1 LQGTGYRSHCVS
13 QWPCPITKKRLTFAR
28 YGTLGHGF
36 LGGKINSL
44 DDLSPKDFRNLLP
57 RFQEEHFNHNL
68 ALLKELK
75 RLASEKKCTEAQLA
89 LAWVLTLSKRP
100 DMPTII
106 PIPGS
111 ISVERIREN
120 VGAINVE
127 LSNDEMK
134 QIDEMVERCG
144 VSGDRYHKHGMDSL
158 DV

>member
-1 LQGTGYRSHCVS
+1 MAN
-13 QWPCPITKKRLTFAR
+13 KRRKINSSR

-36 LGGKINSL
+36 LGGKLNSH
-44 DDLSPKDFRNLLP
+44 DDLDPEDFRRLLP

-68 ALLKELK
+68 ALLKEVK
-75 RLASEKKCTEAQLA
+75 RLAAEKKCTEAQLA

-111 ISVERIREN
+111 KSVERIREN
-120 VGAINVE
+120 AAAANVE
-127 LSNDEMK
+127 LSEEEME
-134 QIDEMVERCG
+134 QIAEIVKRCG